1 MTTRF
6 RLLALAMLLTTSS
19 AAPAGAVWLGL
30 SRDALT
36 GRNDA
41 GVTVLQAFPAA
52 PAASCTDA
60 LWI

>member
-6 RLLALAMLLTTSS
+6 RLLALAMLLTASS
-19 AAPAGAVWLGL
+19 TAPAGAVWVGL

-36 GRNDA
+36 GRADA
-41 GVTVLQAFPAA
+41 GMTVLQGFPASTS
-52 PAASCTDA
+52 SCTDA